1 MSVNQQIDEF
11 GRDMTLRLDSWD
23 RYMNEITR
31 KLKTMSWA
39 EFSYEAEEE
48 EERELEAKQKIKMQE
63 LEAKQKIKMQELEE
77 IKRVQRAKDLLVDQQ
92 RKALLAKGDYELE
105 EGEILE

>member
-63 LEAKQKIKMQELEE
+63 LEE

>member
-1 MSVNQQIDEF
+1 MSYTNQIDEF
-11 GRDMTLRLDSWD
+11 GRDLSLRLTDCEKFI
-23 RYMNEITR
+23 NEIR
-31 KLKTMSWA
+31 QKFKTMSWA
-39 EFSYEAEEE
+39 DICYEADEE
-48 EERELEAKQKIKMQE
+48 EERELEAKQKIQ
-63 LEAKQKIKMQELEE
+63 MQELEE